1 MQRSVS
7 FIFAAFFLSLTTTTS
22 FARQA
27 DQSSS
32 LVDEYRSVADQLID
46 AALADSAAWDRLAY
60 LTDTFGPRFS
70 GTDNLE
76 SAIDW
81 ILEEMKRDGLE
92 NVRGEP
98 VKIPHWVRGEEKL
111 MLLTPHVRELEIL
124 GLGGS
129 VGTGPAGIQGEVFVV
144 NSYDDLEA
152 NRDKARGK
160 IVLWNVPFTSYGATV
175 QYRGNG
181 AVRAARAGA
190 IASLVRSVAPTSLYT
205 PHTGNS
211 RYDEDVP
218 RIPHAAVTIED
229 ALMMQRMQD
238 RGQRIEIRLMMN
250 DYWLPDA
257 DSRNVVAEIVGSEF
271 PEEVIV
277 FGGHIDSWDV
287 GTGAMDDAGGCVA
300 AWEALRLMKKLG
312 LQPKRTIR
320 VVMWTNEEN
329 GMRGGNAYR
338 DAHMDELKDHILAIE
353 SDGGVFKPK
362 GFAFSGSDAAFDTI
376 TQIGKLL
383 DRIDSGLIT
392 KGGGGADIGPI
403 MREGVP
409 GMGLRV
415 EGDRY
420 FWYHHTKADYVD
432 KLDPDE
438 VARSVA
444 TMAVMAYV
452 VADMEQRLSR

>member
-1 MQRSVS
+1 MQRSLS
-7 FIFAAFFLSLTTTTS
+7 FIFAALFLSLSTTTS

-27 DQSSS
+27 DQSGS
-32 LVDEYRSVADQLID
+32 LLEEYQSVADQLID

-70 GTDNLE
+70 GTENLE

-81 ILEEMKRDGLE
+81 ILEEMIRDGLE

-111 MLLTPHVRELEIL
+111 MLLAPHVRELEIL

-160 IVLWNVPFTSYGATV
+160 IVLWNVPFISYGTTV

-181 AVRAARAGA
+181 AVRAAQAGA

-211 RYDEDVP
+211 RYDENVP

-238 RGQRIEIRLMMN
+238 RGQLIEIRLMMN

-257 DSRNVVAEIVGSEF
+257 DSRNVVAELVGSEY

-338 DAHMDELKDHILAIE
+338 DAHMDELEDHILAME
-353 SDGGVFKPK
+353 SDGGVFKPR
-362 GFAFSGSDAAFDTI
+362 GFGFSGSDAAFDTI
-376 TQIGKLL
+376 TQVGKLL

-392 KGGGGADIGPI
+392 RGGGGADIGPI

-415 EGDRY
+415 EGGRY